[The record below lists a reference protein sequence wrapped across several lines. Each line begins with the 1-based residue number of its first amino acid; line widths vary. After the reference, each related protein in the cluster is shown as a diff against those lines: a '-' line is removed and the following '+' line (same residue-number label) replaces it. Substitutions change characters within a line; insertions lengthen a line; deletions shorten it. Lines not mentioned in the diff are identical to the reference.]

1 MENNQ
6 YSYINRRFYASI
18 FCALFST
25 LLFAFE
31 GDIVSHLNFKKLP
44 ALNNLPTDEIQKVYQ
59 DKDGFI
65 WLASRYGFY
74 QYDGY
79 EATLYKSNLY
89 APGLLTNNNIL
100 CLVDDYKHNLWIGT
114 QEGLNILNKK
124 TGEIRKILAPEIPNN
139 VVSCLLVTRDH
150 SVWLG
155 TDSGLCKYI
164 AEKRFICSLSSG
176 TD

>member
-59 DKDGFI
+59 DKEALSGWLAVTGFI
-65 WLASRYGFY
+65 NMMAMRQRYINQIFTPPVY
-74 QYDGY
+74 
-79 EATLYKSNLY
+79 
-89 APGLLTNNNIL
+89 
-100 CLVDDYKHNLWIGT
+100 
-114 QEGLNILNKK
+114 
-124 TGEIRKILAPEIPNN
+124 
-139 VVSCLLVTRDH
+139 
-150 SVWLG
+150 
-155 TDSGLCKYI
+155 
-164 AEKRFICSLSSG
+164 
-176 TD
+176 

>member
-6 YSYINRRFYASI
+6 YSCINRRFYASI

-65 WLASRYGFY
+65 WLAVTGFISMMAMRQRYINQIFTPPVY
-74 QYDGY
+74 
-79 EATLYKSNLY
+79 
-89 APGLLTNNNIL
+89 
-100 CLVDDYKHNLWIGT
+100 
-114 QEGLNILNKK
+114 
-124 TGEIRKILAPEIPNN
+124 
-139 VVSCLLVTRDH
+139 
-150 SVWLG
+150 
-155 TDSGLCKYI
+155 
-164 AEKRFICSLSSG
+164 
-176 TD
+176 

>member
-124 TGEIRKILAPEIPNN
+124 QGRSEKFWLLKFLIMSYLVCWLLGIILYGWERIPGCANILPKKIHL
-139 VVSCLLVTRDH
+139 
-150 SVWLG
+150 
-155 TDSGLCKYI
+155 
-164 AEKRFICSLSSG
+164 
-176 TD
+176 

>member
-6 YSYINRRFYASI
+6 YSCINRRFYASI

-65 WLASRYGFY
+65 WPSYVEDIMG
-74 QYDGY
+74 
-79 EATLYKSNLY
+79 
-89 APGLLTNNNIL
+89 
-100 CLVDDYKHNLWIGT
+100 
-114 QEGLNILNKK
+114 
-124 TGEIRKILAPEIPNN
+124 PELR
-139 VVSCLLVTRDH
+139 V
-150 SVWLG
+150 
-155 TDSGLCKYI
+155 
-164 AEKRFICSLSSG
+164 LSI
-176 TD
+176 

>member
-79 EATLYKSNLY
+79 INQIFTPPVY
-89 APGLLTNNNIL
+89 
-100 CLVDDYKHNLWIGT
+100 
-114 QEGLNILNKK
+114 
-124 TGEIRKILAPEIPNN
+124 
-139 VVSCLLVTRDH
+139 
-150 SVWLG
+150 
-155 TDSGLCKYI
+155 
-164 AEKRFICSLSSG
+164 
-176 TD
+176 

>member
-6 YSYINRRFYASI
+6 YSCINRRFYASI

-65 WLASRYGFY
+65 AVTGFINMMAMRQRYINQIFTPPVY
-74 QYDGY
+74 
-79 EATLYKSNLY
+79 
-89 APGLLTNNNIL
+89 
-100 CLVDDYKHNLWIGT
+100 
-114 QEGLNILNKK
+114 
-124 TGEIRKILAPEIPNN
+124 
-139 VVSCLLVTRDH
+139 
-150 SVWLG
+150 
-155 TDSGLCKYI
+155 
-164 AEKRFICSLSSG
+164 
-176 TD
+176 

>member
-124 TGEIRKILAPEIPNN
+124 TGEIRN
-139 VVSCLLVTRDH
+139 
-150 SVWLG
+150 
-155 TDSGLCKYI
+155 SG
-164 AEKRFICSLSSG
+164 S
-176 TD
+176 

>member
-79 EATLYKSNLY
+79 EATLYNQIFTPPVY
-89 APGLLTNNNIL
+89 
-100 CLVDDYKHNLWIGT
+100 
-114 QEGLNILNKK
+114 
-124 TGEIRKILAPEIPNN
+124 
-139 VVSCLLVTRDH
+139 
-150 SVWLG
+150 
-155 TDSGLCKYI
+155 
-164 AEKRFICSLSSG
+164 
-176 TD
+176 

>member
-65 WLASRYGFY
+65 NMMAMRQRYINQIFTPPVY
-74 QYDGY
+74 
-79 EATLYKSNLY
+79 
-89 APGLLTNNNIL
+89 
-100 CLVDDYKHNLWIGT
+100 
-114 QEGLNILNKK
+114 
-124 TGEIRKILAPEIPNN
+124 
-139 VVSCLLVTRDH
+139 
-150 SVWLG
+150 
-155 TDSGLCKYI
+155 
-164 AEKRFICSLSSG
+164 
-176 TD
+176 